1 MEQPIFG
8 IGMASYPAGVILQ
21 ACIYEEN
28 HRPAFK
34 LVCADDGM
42 PYGSLTVNVPELE
55 LAEDEILVSADWNLP
70 TDVKSALLD
79 SGKFER
85 TGRANQAV
93 SANYDVW
100 RVLDAELLADVAG
113 LRPKNRR
120 SRQPRAVA

>member
-1 MEQPIFG
+1 M
-8 IGMASYPAGVILQ
+8 
-21 ACIYEEN
+21 
-28 HRPAFK
+28 
-34 LVCADDGM
+34 
-42 PYGSLTVNVPELE
+42 
-55 LAEDEILVSADWNLP
+55 SADWNLP